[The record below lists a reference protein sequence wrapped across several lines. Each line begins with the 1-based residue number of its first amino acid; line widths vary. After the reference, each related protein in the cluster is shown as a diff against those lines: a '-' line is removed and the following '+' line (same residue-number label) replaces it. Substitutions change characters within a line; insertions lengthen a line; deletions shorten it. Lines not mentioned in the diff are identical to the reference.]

1 MIAKANNTETKIEF
15 RHVDCSG
22 AWLEVS
28 DPGFLP
34 EYEYRIVEETYKV
47 GETFAIDD
55 YGLYMLSHVGS
66 SEVCLISLSSGNLW
80 SNKVK
85 VKNIH
90 KVTKKEMS
98 TISNNGQVEKVS
110 GSFVT
115 I

>member
-15 RHVDCSG
+15 RHVDGSS
-22 AWLEVS
+22 AWSEIS

-34 EYEYRIVEETYKV
+34 EYEYRIAGETYKV

-66 SEVCLISLSSGNLW
+66 SEVCLISLSGGNLW

-90 KVTKKEMS
+90 KVTKKEMN

>member
-28 DPGFLP
+28 NPGFLP

-47 GETFAIDD
+47 GEAFAIDD

-66 SEVCLISLSSGNLW
+66 SEVCLINLSSGNLW
-80 SNKVK
+80 SNRVK
-85 VKNIH
+85 VKKIYEI
-90 KVTKKEMS
+90 TEKEMN